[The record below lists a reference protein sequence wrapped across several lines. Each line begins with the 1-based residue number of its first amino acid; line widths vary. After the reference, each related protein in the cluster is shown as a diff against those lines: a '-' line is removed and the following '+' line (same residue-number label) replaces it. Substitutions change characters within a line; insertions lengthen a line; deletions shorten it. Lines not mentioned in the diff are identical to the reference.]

1 MNRDFLQYV
10 GFILTTGLSLV
21 LSVLLFT
28 SVADSRLY
36 WLLLMGIAV
45 ALELGKIITVNDRGQ
60 MNRVISGLLISV
72 SVMGSAGG
80 LNRAVSL
87 VDNSQADVRIERQ
100 LLQAQVD
107 QTLAAIEQNNASIDF
122 YRARNE
128 VRGMVLPLQETNR
141 QLQQELDGLQA
152 QLAAVEPVE
161 VPELVAVLQ
170 LLATLLAM
178 PLEWV
183 RACVI
188 LLLAGLLDAL
198 TVSFIRCGVLERLTV
213 VIEDDFQ
220 PDPQDKRPLPAVEV
234 EPEPVAAPAEP
245 VAASPANVTA
255 LDDSYPAF
263 RRMMLSRRE
272 RGEAVLSQ
280 RSCIRELNLKDRRVR
295 EFFRRLQSEGVIEK
309 GNRGQFVFARRE
321 PEQVSFSVI

>member
-1 MNRDFLQYV
+1 MNRDFLQYA

-36 WLLLMGIAV
+36 WLLLMGIAI
-45 ALELGKIITVNDRGQ
+45 ALELGKIITVNDRGRV
-60 MNRVISGLLISV
+60 NRVISALLISV

-87 VDNSQADVRIERQ
+87 VDNRQADVRIERQ
-100 LLQAQVD
+100 VLQAQVE
-107 QTLAAIEQNNASIDF
+107 QTLAAIEQNNESIAF

-141 QLQQELDGLQA
+141 QLQQELNERQSE
-152 QLAAVEPVE
+152 LASVAPVE

-178 PLEWV
+178 ELEWV
-183 RACVI
+183 RAFVI

-198 TVSFIRCGVLERLTV
+198 TVSFIRCGVLERA
-213 VIEDDFQ
+213 DDFQ
-220 PDPQDKRPLPAVEV
+220 PDPQDKLPLPVVDA
-234 EPEPVAAPAEP
+234 EPDPAATPVAPVAAT
-245 VAASPANVTA
+245 PANVTA
-255 LDDSYPAF
+255 MDDSYPAF
-263 RRMMLSRRE
+263 RRMMLSRRD
-272 RGEAVLSQ
+272 RGEPVLSQ
-280 RSCIRELNLKDRRVR
+280 RACIRELSLKDRRVR

>member
-1 MNRDFLQYV
+1 MNRDFLQYA

-45 ALELGKIITVNDRGQ
+45 ALELGKVITVNDTNR
-60 MNRVISGLLISV
+60 MNRVIAALLISV

-87 VDNSQADVRIERQ
+87 VDNSQADSRMAREV
-100 LLQAQVD
+100 LQAQVD
-107 QTLAAIEQNNASIDF
+107 QTLAAMEQNNDSIDF

-128 VRGMVLPLQETNR
+128 IRGMVLPLQESNR
-141 QLQQELDGLQA
+141 QLQDELDSLQSE
-152 QLAAVEPVE
+152 LSAVKPSE

-170 LLATLLAM
+170 LLSTLLAM

-183 RACVI
+183 RAFVI

-198 TVSFIRCGVLERLTV
+198 TVSFIRCGVLDRFV
-213 VIEDDFQ
+213 GVEDDFQ
-220 PDPQDKRPLPAVEV
+220 PDPQDKLPLPEV
-234 EPEPVAAPAEP
+234 KTKPEPVMAPAMP
-245 VAASPANVTA
+245 AATPANVTA
-255 LDDSYPAF
+255 MDDSYPMF
-263 RRMMLSRRE
+263 RRMMLARRD

-280 RSCIRELNLKDRRVR
+280 RACIRELKLKDRTVR
-295 EFFRRLQSEGVIEK
+295 GFFQRLQSEGVIDK
-309 GNRGQFVFARRE
+309 RGGVFEFAA
-321 PEQVSFSVI
+321 PEQKVMRLV

>member
-45 ALELGKIITVNDRGQ
+45 ALELGKIITVNDHGR
-60 MNRVISGLLISV
+60 MNRVISALLISV

-100 LLQAQVD
+100 VLQAQVG
-107 QTLAAIEQNNASIDF
+107 QTLAAIEQNNESIAF

-128 VRGMVLPLQETNR
+128 VRGMVLPLQEENR
-141 QLQQELDGLQA
+141 QLQQELNERQSE
-152 QLAAVEPVE
+152 LASVAPVA

-178 PLEWV
+178 ELAWV
-183 RACVI
+183 RAFVI

-213 VIEDDFQ
+213 VVEDDFQ
-220 PDPQDKRPLPAVEV
+220 PDPQDKMPLPVVEV
-234 EPEPVAAPAEP
+234 EPEPVATPVAPA
-245 VAASPANVTA
+245 AATPANVTA
-255 LDDSYPAF
+255 MDDSYPSF
-263 RRMMLSRRE
+263 RRMMLARRE
-272 RGEAVLSQ
+272 RGEPVLSQ
-280 RSCIRELNLKDRRVR
+280 RACIRETGQKERVIRRYYAQ
-295 EFFRRLQSEGVIEK
+295 LQSEGVIEK
-309 GNRGQFVFARRE
+309 RGGQFGFAE
-321 PEQVSFSVI
+321 PQQRVMRLV

>member
-1 MNRDFLQYV
+1 MNRDFLQYA

-45 ALELGKIITVNDRGQ
+45 ALELGKVITVNDTNR
-60 MNRVISGLLISV
+60 MNRVIAALLISV

-87 VDNSQADVRIERQ
+87 VDNSQADSRMAREV
-100 LLQAQVD
+100 LQAQVD
-107 QTLAAIEQNNASIDF
+107 QTLAAMEQNNDSIDF

-128 VRGMVLPLQETNR
+128 IRGMVLPLQESNR
-141 QLQQELDGLQA
+141 QLQDELDSLQA
-152 QLAAVEPVE
+152 ELASVKPSE
-161 VPELVAVLQ
+161 VPELIAVLQ
-170 LLATLLAM
+170 LLSTLLAM

-183 RACVI
+183 RAFVI

-198 TVSFIRCGVLERLTV
+198 TVSFIRCGVLDRFV
-213 VIEDDFQ
+213 GVEDDFQ
-220 PDPQDKRPLPAVEV
+220 PDPQDKLPLPEV
-234 EPEPVAAPAEP
+234 KTKPEPVMAPAMP
-245 VAASPANVTA
+245 AATPANVTA
-255 LDDSYPAF
+255 MDDSYPMF
-263 RRMMLSRRE
+263 RRMMLARRD

-280 RSCIRELNLKDRRVR
+280 RACIRELKLKDRTVR
-295 EFFRRLQSEGVIEK
+295 GFFQRLQSEGVIDK
-309 GNRGQFVFARRE
+309 RGGVFEFAA
-321 PEQVSFSVI
+321 PEQKVMRLV

>member
-21 LSVLLFT
+21 LSILLFT

-36 WLLLMGIAV
+36 FLLLMGIAI
-45 ALELGKIITVNDRGQ
+45 ALELGKVITVNDT
-60 MNRVISGLLISV
+60 NRINWVIACLLVSV

-87 VDNSQADVRIERQ
+87 VDNSQSDSRVARQ
-100 LLQAQVD
+100 VLQAQVD
-107 QTLAAIEQNNASIDF
+107 QTMAAIWQNNESIDF

-128 VRGMVLPLQETNR
+128 IRGMVMPLQENNR
-141 QLQQELDGLQA
+141 QLQAELDGLQA
-152 QLAAVEPVE
+152 ELSAVKPSE

-170 LLATLLAM
+170 LLSTLLAM

-198 TVSFIRCGVLERLTV
+198 TVSFIRGGVLDRFVT
-213 VIEDDFQ
+213 IAGDCQ
-220 PDPQDKRPLPAVEV
+220 PDPEDRLPLPEV
-234 EPEPVAAPAEP
+234 ETRPEPVMAPATP
-245 VAASPANVTA
+245 VATLANVTA
-255 LDDSYPAF
+255 MDDSYPAF
-263 RRMMLSRRE
+263 RRMMLARRD

-280 RSCIRELNLKDRRVR
+280 RACIRELNLKDRTVR
-295 EFFRRLQSEGVIEK
+295 GYFQRLQSEGVIEK
-309 GNRGQFVFARRE
+309 RAGMFEFAE
-321 PEQVSFSVI
+321 PEQKF